1 MNMSQGRFRINALI
15 QMARTTENL
24 DKRER
29 YIAQA
34 EEELEEMKSG
44 KYQST
49 PLEIFL
55 YEKCESGEDFRESR
69 TEIYNKYVHFC
80 KERKYATSSR
90 NSLYHFLRE
99 NGVGEVKGSEGERFF
114 KLKVL

>member
-1 MNMSQGRFRINALI
+1 MNISQSRFRINALI

-29 YIAQA
+29 YISQA
-34 EEELEEMKSG
+34 EGELEEMISG

-49 PLEIFL
+49 SLEIFL
-55 YEKCESGEDFRESR
+55 YEKCEAGEDFREER
-69 TEIYNKYVHFC
+69 KEIYRKYIDFC
-80 KERKYATSSR
+80 KERKFTTSSR

-99 NGVGEVKGSEGERFF
+99 NGVGEVKNNEGGRFF